1 MFDNKSFH
9 FPPNVVAGMLEIS
22 VQSVRRWAEYHRE
35 HLSEG
40 ANPTPGKPRG
50 FTWSDVE
57 TLRKIKAMRDT
68 GMAASAIN
76 IALSASIESPTTP
89 LPSVVS
95 PIEPQTNTGELQSTQ
110 AIVVALQAMRTDIA
124 ALQEARQEDRDK
136 RIDTV
141 TAIGLGFGIGLVFCA
156 ILIGLAWLYGGTP

>member
-1 MFDNKSFH
+1 MSDNESFH
-9 FPPNVVAGMLEIS
+9 FAPNVVAGMLDIS

-40 ANPTPGKPRG
+40 ANPEAGKPRG
-50 FTWSDVE
+50 FTWTDVE
-57 TLRKIKAMRDT
+57 MLRKIKAMRDT

-76 IALSASIESPTTP
+76 IALSTPIDNPTKP
-89 LPSVVS
+89 LPSAVS
-95 PIEPQTNTGELQSTQ
+95 LMEPEASTGELQSTQ
-110 AIVVALQAMRTDIA
+110 AIVVALQAMRADIA
-124 ALQEARQEDRDK
+124 ALQDARQEDRDK

-156 ILIGLAWLYGGTP
+156 ILIGLAWLYGGG